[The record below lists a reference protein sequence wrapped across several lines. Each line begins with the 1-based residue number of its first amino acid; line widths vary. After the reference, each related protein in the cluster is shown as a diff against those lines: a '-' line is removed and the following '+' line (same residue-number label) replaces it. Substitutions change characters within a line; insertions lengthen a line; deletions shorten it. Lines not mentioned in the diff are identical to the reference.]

1 MPPTDQ
7 ITSNDPWFLRLMKKA
22 GVTSKKTANLIT
34 IVIASVFLLITAFM
48 YMDMLGGSSSA
59 EPNVAEDALI
69 EEV

>member
-1 MPPTDQ
+1 
-7 ITSNDPWFLRLMKKA
+7 MKKA